1 MGNNNKYYYYYVV
14 INVVF
19 IFGINVVIGRTVE
32 NSNTSTISSGSP
44 LNRNSF
50 PKAFLFG
57 TASAAYQYEGCAKEG
72 GRGPSIWDIFTQTY
86 PQKIDDKSSG
96 MRAVDSYHRYKE
108 DIGIMK
114 DIGFDAYRFS
124 ISWSRVL
131 PNGTLKGGVNKVGIK
146 YYNDLINQ
154 VISKGLQPFVTLF
167 HWDLPQ
173 GLEDAYGGFLS
184 HKIVDDFK
192 DYSDLCFKEFGDR
205 VKNWITLNEPFSF
218 TTHGYDSGTFA
229 PGRCS
234 SLYVANNCSGG
245 DSSTE
250 PYLVAHNQLLAHAT
264 AVNLYRTKY
273 KSQKGKIGIS
283 LNGAWMV
290 PINNSLAN
298 KEAAERALSFT
309 FGWFMEPL
317 KSGNYPSVMVKY
329 VKERLPIFTKEESSM
344 VKGSYDFIGLN
355 YYSAKYA
362 QNATCSHN
370 QLGLR
375 FSTDS
380 CVDLTFVRNNIPI
393 GPMAASPWLYSY
405 PKGMENIVMYTVKKF
420 NNPVIY
426 ITENGY
432 SELNT
437 GKFSKHDNNRIK
449 YFVDHLSSLQ
459 RAIKRGANVKGYFAW
474 SLLDNFEWADGYTIR
489 FGIVYVDY
497 NHGLTRRLK
506 DSATWFK
513 QLLH

>member
-1 MGNNNKYYYYYVV
+1 
-14 INVVF
+14 
-19 IFGINVVIGRTVE
+19 
-32 NSNTSTISSGSP
+32 
-44 LNRNSF
+44 
-50 PKAFLFG
+50 
-57 TASAAYQYEGCAKEG
+57 
-72 GRGPSIWDIFTQTY
+72 
-86 PQKIDDKSSG
+86 
-96 MRAVDSYHRYKE
+96 
-108 DIGIMK
+108 
-114 DIGFDAYRFS
+114 
-124 ISWSRVL
+124 
-131 PNGTLKGGVNKVGIK
+131 
-146 YYNDLINQ
+146 
-154 VISKGLQPFVTLF
+154 
-167 HWDLPQ
+167 
-173 GLEDAYGGFLS
+173 
-184 HKIVDDFK
+184 
-192 DYSDLCFKEFGDR
+192 
-205 VKNWITLNEPFSF
+205 
-218 TTHGYDSGTFA
+218 
-229 PGRCS
+229 
-234 SLYVANNCSGG
+234 
-245 DSSTE
+245 
-250 PYLVAHNQLLAHAT
+250 
-264 AVNLYRTKY
+264 
-273 KSQKGKIGIS
+273 
-283 LNGAWMV
+283 
-290 PINNSLAN
+290 
-298 KEAAERALSFT
+298 
-309 FGWFMEPL
+309 
-317 KSGNYPSVMVKY
+317 
-329 VKERLPIFTKEESSM
+329 M

-380 CVDLTFVRNNIPI
+380 CVDLT
-393 GPMAASPWLYSY
+393 L
-405 PKGMENIVMYTVKKF
+405 KKL

>member
-1 MGNNNKYYYYYVV
+1 MG
-14 INVVF
+14 IRSHSHSHSHTSLLFLLLVF
-19 IFGINVVIGRTVE
+19 NIIFPTLNGRTVE
-32 NSNTSTISSGSP
+32 NNWNSTSSGS

-50 PKAFLFG
+50 PNGFLFG
-57 TASAAYQYEGCAKEG
+57 TASSAYQYEGGANEG
-72 GRGPSIWDIFTQTY
+72 GRGPSIWDNFTQRY
-86 PQKIDDKSSG
+86 P
-96 MRAVDSYHRYKE
+96 H
-108 DIGIMK
+108 
-114 DIGFDAYRFS
+114 
-124 ISWSRVL
+124 
-131 PNGTLKGGVNKVGIK
+131 GTLKGGVNKVGIK
-146 YYNDLINQ
+146 YYNDLINE

-184 HKIVDDFK
+184 PKIVGDFK
-192 DYSDLCFKEFGDR
+192 DYSELCFKEFGDR

-218 TTHGYDSGTFA
+218 ITHGYDSGTFA

-234 SLYVANNCSGG
+234 PLYAANNCSGG

-250 PYLVAHNQLLAHAT
+250 PYLVAHNQLLAHAA
-264 AVNLYRTKY
+264 AVGIYRTKY
-273 KSQKGKIGIS
+273 KSQKGQIGIS

-290 PINNSLAN
+290 PINNSIAN
-298 KEAAERALSFT
+298 KEGANRALAFT
-309 FGWFMEPL
+309 YGWFMEPL

-329 VKERLPIFTKEESSM
+329 VQERLPKFTKEESSM
-344 VKGSYDFIGLN
+344 VKGSFDFIGLN

-362 QNATCSHN
+362 ENATCSDE
-370 QLGLR
+370 LGLR
-375 FSTDS
+375 FSTDY
-380 CVDLTFVRNNIPI
+380 CVDLTFDRNNIPI

-405 PKGMENIVMYTVKKF
+405 PKGMENIVMYTVKKL

-437 GKFSKHDNNRIK
+437 GNFSKHDNTRIK

-459 RAIKRGANVKGYFAW
+459 KAIKRGANVKGYFAW

-497 NHGLTRRLK
+497 KRGLTRRLK

-513 QLLH
+513 QLLHH